1 METVGNR
8 WKPLETGGNRWNLG
22 YIGYLTDLDRFEF
35 LKLDRF
41 EFPVSVCSN
50 GFQNM
55 RKRRMVQ
62 QQAVIGAAFK
72 ALYGMVATMT
82 ALIGAP

>member
-1 METVGNR
+1 
-8 WKPLETGGNRWNLG
+8 
-22 YIGYLTDLDRFEF
+22 LTDLDRFEF

-41 EFPVSVCSN
+41 EFPVSGCSN

-62 QQAVIGAAFK
+62 RQAVIGAAFK

-82 ALIGAP
+82 ALIGPP